1 MNIAMFGGSF
11 NPIHLGHIKLIKA
24 IVKEC
29 DIQKLI
35 LVPTGIT
42 PHKSNK
48 EMVSDFHRFN
58 MCKLATDDFDF
69 VEVSDI
75 EIKREGKSFTYITIN
90 SLKELY
96 PKDNLHLIVGADMF
110 MTLQDW
116 KNPDVIFKNAK
127 IIAIPRDDVDYNKL
141 LVQSEF
147 LNKLGAECYVLKDSV
162 MDVSSSEIRNKIGES
177 IDVSDLLSPEVLKY
191 INDNDLYKV

>member
-11 NPIHLGHIKLIKA
+11 NPIHLGHTKLIKA